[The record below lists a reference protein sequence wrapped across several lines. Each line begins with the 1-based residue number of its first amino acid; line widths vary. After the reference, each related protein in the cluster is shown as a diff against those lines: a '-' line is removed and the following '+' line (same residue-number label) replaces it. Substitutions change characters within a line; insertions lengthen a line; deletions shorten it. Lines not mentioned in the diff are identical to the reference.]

1 MAAKAWHLEKS
12 EMKEVYIY
20 GAHVKVGY
28 TKKYD
33 RFEEIAHEGMEKS
46 KTGIWDLVHDK
57 PKQKFE
63 WVDVGALKHVPYG
76 MGDRN
81 LVGYAECRRGKPK
94 FRGIP
99 GIVGYELWDRL
110 MLMNDEV
117 MWQWKTGSDLVYRFD
132 DLIEALDFYEWVL
145 DGVIGDVIEHLVEKE
160 LVTKFCVG
168 DRVEL
173 LEDIEYNLS
182 YDLDPESRML
192 ALTQQGLPRCAEIL
206 KHVKLSKGEVVRVF
220 NVDMNGFSISPID
233 GVTAFRV
240 PGTGGAKIVVGTQ
253 KAISW
258 AKAKLVKSV

>member
-1 MAAKAWHLEKS
+1 MHDIIRHV
-12 EMKEVYIY
+12 MKEVYIY

-28 TKKYD
+28 SKKYSA
-33 RFEEIAHEGMEKS
+33 FEDIAHEGMSKG

-63 WVDVGALKHVPYG
+63 WVDDGTLSHVPYG
-76 MGDRN
+76 MGDRT
-81 LVGYAECRRGKPK
+81 LARCAECRRGKPK

-132 DLIEALDFYEWVL
+132 DMLEALCFYEWVL
-145 DGVIGDVIEHLVEKE
+145 DGLAGDVKAHLVQKE
-160 LVTKFCVG
+160 LITKFCVG

-173 LEDIEYNLS
+173 LEDIEFSLS
-182 YDLDPESRML
+182 CDLDDESRML
-192 ALTQQGLPRCAEIL
+192 HLSYACGLNGKLPEV
-206 KHVKLSKGEVVRVF
+206 VKLSKGEVVRVF
-220 NVDMNGFSISPID
+220 DVDMDGFSISPID

-240 PGTGGAKIVVGTQ
+240 PGTGGAKIVVGTDA
-253 KAISW
+253 AISFN
-258 AKAKLVKSV
+258 KAKLVKSV

>member
-1 MAAKAWHLEKS
+1 
-12 EMKEVYIY
+12 MKEVYIY

-28 TKKYD
+28 SKQYSA
-33 RFEEIAHEGMEKS
+33 FEDIAHEGMSKG

-63 WVDVGALKHVPYG
+63 WADDGALSHVPYG
-76 MGDRN
+76 MGDRT
-81 LVGYAECRRGKPK
+81 LARCAECRRGKPK

-132 DLIEALDFYEWVL
+132 DMLEALCFYEWVL
-145 DGVIGDVIEHLVEKE
+145 DGLAGDVKAHLVQKE
-160 LVTKFCVG
+160 PITKFCVG

-173 LEDIEYNLS
+173 LEDVVFTWK
-182 YDLDPESRML
+182 DLDNESKML
-192 ALTQQGLPRCAEIL
+192 ALRLNLPKEIVL
-206 KHVKLSKGEVVRVF
+206 KKGTVVRVF
-220 NVDMNGFSISPID
+220 DVCSKGFSISPID

-240 PGTGGAKIVVGTQ
+240 PRTGGAKAAYGTSTAINWN
-253 KAISW
+253 KAG
-258 AKAKLVKSV
+258 LVKSA